1 MHFFV
6 RRLFRSLIVAM
17 KEYNVVLPIAGHAY
31 VTVEAESSEDAIE
44 KAMEIVTI
52 DNVEEW
58 EALEQFNQGNVCY
71 CPSPWEAEAEPADGD
86 DNDED

>member
-1 MHFFV
+1 MNPLFV
-6 RRLFRSLIVAM
+6 VLLGVVHGNER
-17 KEYNVVLPIAGHAY
+17 YNVVLPIAGHAY

-58 EALEQFNQGNVCY
+58 KRWSSSIKAASVIVHLLG
-71 CPSPWEAEAEPADGD
+71 SRSGPADGD
-86 DNDED
+86 DSDED